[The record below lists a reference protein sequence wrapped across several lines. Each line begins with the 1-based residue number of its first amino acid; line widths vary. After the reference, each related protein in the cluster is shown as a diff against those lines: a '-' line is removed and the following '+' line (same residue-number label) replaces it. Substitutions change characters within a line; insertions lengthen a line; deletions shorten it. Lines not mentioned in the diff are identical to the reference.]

1 MTMRLPLI
9 ATLGVLVASPAAS
22 VDRGPAEER
31 LAKALAGMTAGTPV
45 SCLERRRETGYRA
58 IGNTLVFR
66 YGSKLAY
73 VNRTRGG
80 CNGVGPNEAVVIQ
93 AGISRLCTGDL
104 ARVVDP
110 RTGME
115 SGSCTL
121 GEFVPYR
128 K

>member
-1 MTMRLPLI
+1 MRAPLI
-9 ATLGVLVASPAAS
+9 VALGVLAASPAAS
-22 VDRGPAEER
+22 VDRPSADDR
-31 LAKALAGMTAGTPV
+31 LAKALAGMTPGSPV

-58 IGNTLVFR
+58 IGDALVFR

-104 ARVVDP
+104 ARIVDP

>member
-1 MTMRLPLI
+1 MRVPVI
-9 ATLGVLVASPAAS
+9 AALTIFAATPAAS
-22 VDRGPAEER
+22 VDRPSAEAR
-31 LAKALAGMTAGTPV
+31 LARAIAGMTPGTPV
-45 SCLERRRETGYRA
+45 QCLERRRETSFATLGD
-58 IGNTLVFR
+58 TLVFR
-66 YGSKLAY
+66 YGSKLTY

-80 CNGVGPNEAVVIQ
+80 CNGGGPNQTLVVQ

-104 ARVVDP
+104 ARLVDP